1 MELSA
6 VLFLVLGFAFMVIS
20 FIMEGGHLNALFVPT
35 AAIIVFGGTIGA
47 VGLSFPFEVV
57 KKVPA
62 MFKCAFLKRKTS
74 KIDTI
79 LFLKDMVIKSRKNG
93 IISLQSEVA
102 ERPDLDPF
110 IQNGLLFVCD
120 GMSSEVLKSILES
133 ELEVMSSR
141 HKKGIE
147 LFEAAGG
154 FAPTMGIIGTVMG
167 LVHVLGN
174 LDDPSSMGPKIAV
187 AFIATL
193 YGVASAN
200 LLWLPIASKLKV
212 LNKEEV
218 EEKLMIIEGI
228 VSISEGDSSSITVEK
243 LKVFLNESE
252 KSKLLD
258 SSKKDSL
265 PETLSETLS

>member
-1 MELSA
+1 MELTSI
-6 VLFLVLGFAFMVIS
+6 LFLVLGFASMVIS
-20 FIMEGGHLNALFVPT
+20 FIMEGGHLNSLFVPT
-35 AAIIVFGGTIGA
+35 AALIVFGGTIGA

-57 KKVPA
+57 KKVPV
-62 MFKCAFLKRKTS
+62 MIKYAFLKRKTN
-74 KIDTI
+74 KVDTI
-79 LFLKDMVIKSRKNG
+79 LFIRDMVVKSRKNG
-93 IISLQSEVA
+93 IISLQGEVSEH
-102 ERPDLDPF
+102 PDLDPF

-120 GMSSEVLKSILES
+120 GMPSEVIKSILES
-133 ELEVMSSR
+133 ELQIISSR

-212 LNKEEV
+212 LNKEEI

-228 VSISEGDSSSITVEK
+228 VSIAEGDSPSITVEK
-243 LKVFLNESE
+243 LKVFLSKSE
-252 KSKLLD
+252 KNVTSFMVVVQKSDL
-258 SSKKDSL
+258 
-265 PETLSETLS
+265 TLSN